1 MSKRENYHS
10 AVNRLCQAAEAYL
23 AKREDELYRGGLIQ
37 RFEFTTELAWKAV
50 KEYLTDQ
57 GVAVSITTPRAIL
70 KEAYAAGMIQHE
82 AVWNDFLSARNL
94 TSHAY
99 DQSTAEMIARKITAD
114 FLPELMALDGFFTS
128 QNARAL

>member
-1 MSKRENYHS
+1 
-10 AVNRLCQAAEAYL
+10 
-23 AKREDELYRGGLIQ
+23 
-37 RFEFTTELAWKAV
+37 
-50 KEYLTDQ
+50 
-57 GVAVSITTPRAIL
+57 
-70 KEAYAAGMIQHE
+70 MIQHE

-114 FLPELMALDGFFTS
+114 FLPELMDLDGFFTS